1 MEKAV
6 TILIIIEFEV
16 ETVIMAAITNKYV
29 ANILTL
35 VVRSSTFT
43 IKITLIISFIVAE
56 VGSVNTEQEQVDFKL
71 PFVVVSV
78 VAIVIRKL
86 DFY

>member
-1 MEKAV
+1 MV
-6 TILIIIEFEV
+6 IILIIIEFAV
-16 ETVIMAAITNKYV
+16 KTVIMAAIANKSV
-29 ANILTL
+29 ANTLTL

-56 VGSVNTEQEQVDFKL
+56 VGSLNTEQEQVDFKL
-71 PFVVVSV
+71 PFVVLSV